1 MIVDVENAGLCP
13 FHGNRFVLG
22 VNLTETGPLR
32 TVSLR
37 GAAARSIFIDT
48 TRSFQASTSRP
59 GAYHPGKSDAH
70 FGTHP
75 HGFLRSMIEPR
86 QPLRVLCADDNV
98 LVLDMLS
105 KTLQSAGHHVEVA
118 TDGRAAVSRV
128 EEDPDYFQLIVTDT
142 RMPRLDGFGL
152 VQEARSAGFAGQIIV
167 FANALSAED
176 RQRYADLRVDRV
188 IDKPGKTGELVGAIS
203 ELRASLA

>member
-1 MIVDVENAGLCP
+1 MRSCP
-13 FHGNRFVLG
+13 SRRCYCYCSLPTSGADAPQYSFRIQYFEVPACG
-22 VNLTETGPLR
+22 
-32 TVSLR
+32 SLR
-37 GAAARSIFIDT
+37 GSADSMPT
-48 TRSFQASTSRP
+48 
-59 GAYHPGKSDAH
+59 
-70 FGTHP
+70 
-75 HGFLRSMIEPR
+75 MIEPT

-142 RMPRLDGFGL
+142 RMPRLDGFGV

-176 RQRYADLRVDRV
+176 RRRYADLHVDRV
-188 IDKPGKTGELVGAIS
+188 IDKPGKAGELVGAIS
-203 ELRASLA
+203 ELRASLI

>member
-1 MIVDVENAGLCP
+1 
-13 FHGNRFVLG
+13 
-22 VNLTETGPLR
+22 
-32 TVSLR
+32 
-37 GAAARSIFIDT
+37 
-48 TRSFQASTSRP
+48 
-59 GAYHPGKSDAH
+59 
-70 FGTHP
+70 
-75 HGFLRSMIEPR
+75 MIEPQ

-128 EEDPDYFQLIVTDT
+128 EEDPGYFQLIVTDT

-152 VQEARSAGFAGQIIV
+152 VKEARSAGFAGKIIV

-176 RQRYADLRVDRV
+176 RQRYADLQVDRV
-188 IDKPGKTGELVGAIS
+188 IDKPGKAGELVGAIS
-203 ELRASLA
+203 ELRASLV